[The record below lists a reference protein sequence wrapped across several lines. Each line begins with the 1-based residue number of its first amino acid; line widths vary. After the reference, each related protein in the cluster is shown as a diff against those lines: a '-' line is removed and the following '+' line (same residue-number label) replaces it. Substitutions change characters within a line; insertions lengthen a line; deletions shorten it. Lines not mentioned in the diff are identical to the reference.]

1 MRCKMKPFAITIF
14 FAFILLSPVLMTGT
28 VKKADPGTFRK
39 SSSPHSALASMSA
52 TKVYDSLRLEE
63 LGLNQKAFAYA
74 WKGFRSLLQKGKLL
88 NTDYI
93 TIADFSQSSRNKRL
107 YIIDLIEMRVF
118 KNTYVAH
125 GRKSGGEFARSF
137 SNRPESNKSSLGFYV
152 TGKTYFG
159 IHGLSLLIN
168 GLEKG
173 INDKALVRRIVVHGS
188 EYVGDQFLEG
198 NPFSGRSYGCPAVP
212 SCDRDTIINTIKEG
226 TCLFIY
232 HPSKSYLTRSKILN
246 G

>member
-1 MRCKMKPFAITIF
+1 M
-14 FAFILLSPVLMTGT
+14 SGT

-39 SSSPHSALASMSA
+39 STSTHSALASMSA
-52 TKVYDSLRLEE
+52 SVVYDSLRLEE
-63 LGLNQKAFAYA
+63 IGLNQKAFNYA
-74 WKGFRSLLQKGKLL
+74 WKGFKKLLQKGKVL

-107 YIIDLIEMRVF
+107 YIIDLIEMKVF

-137 SNRPESNKSSLGFYV
+137 SNRPESNKSSLGFYI

-159 IHGLSLLIN
+159 THGLSLQIN
-168 GLEKG
+168 GIEKG
-173 INDKALVRRIVVHGS
+173 INDKALARRIVVHGS
-188 EYVGDQFLEG
+188 EYVGDQFLEE

-212 SCDRDTIINTIKEG
+212 SCDRDSIINTIKEG

-232 HPSKSYLTRSKILN
+232 HPTKGYITKSKILN